1 MTTPLTSTTAPSAF
15 ALKDF
20 MQLCQQR
27 IQAALGDHLGALP
40 PTAAGLRNAMQYAS
54 LHGGKRVRPLLV
66 YAAAQA
72 LGADL
77 VKADRSACA
86 VELVHCYSLVHDDL
100 PAMDDDALRRGIP
113 TVHIA
118 FNEATAILAGDALL
132 SLAFRLLSDP
142 QNTSVSDSTSLRMI
156 NLLAAASGYEGM
168 VAGQSIDFDA
178 MGHTLTLEQLENMHS
193 LKTGALISAS
203 VQLGALCTE
212 RATVAQLAA
221 LQQYSRCIGLA
232 FQVQDDILDVISD
245 TATLGKTQ
253 GADQALN
260 KPTYVSLL
268 GLQGATS
275 KARELCD
282 SAVDALRDFDAHADA
297 LRQIALYI
305 VERKS

>member
-1 MTTPLTSTTAPSAF
+1 MTSANSKSTF
-15 ALKDF
+15 DLKDF
-20 MQLCQQR
+20 MHQCQQR
-27 IQAALGDHLGALP
+27 IQAVLSAKLEALP
-40 PTAAGLRNAMQYAS
+40 ARAAGLRSAMQYAS
-54 LHGGKRVRPLLV
+54 LQGGKRVRPLLA

-72 LGADL
+72 LGEQPS
-77 VKADRSACA
+77 KADVAACA

-100 PAMDDDALRRGIP
+100 PAMDDDALRRGVP

-142 QNTSVSDSTSLRMI
+142 QDNSGSATTRLRMI
-156 NLLAAASGYEGM
+156 NLLAEASGYEGM

-178 MGHTLTLEQLENMHS
+178 MGNTLTLAELENMHS

-203 VQLGALCTE
+203 VQMGALCTE
-212 RATVAQLAA
+212 RATPAQLAA

-232 FQVQDDILDVISD
+232 FQVQDDILDVISN

-253 GADQALN
+253 GADKALN

-268 GLQGATS
+268 GLEGATR
-275 KARELCD
+275 KAHELCEA
-282 SAVDALRDFDAHADA
+282 AVDALKDFDAHADA
-297 LRQIALYI
+297 LREVALYI
-305 VERKS
+305 IERKN